1 MLVIVAARRRLL
13 SSGRAP
19 QEPPSLVE
27 IQPIVIG
34 TAGHIDHGKSSLVMA
49 LTGVDPDRLKEEK
62 ERGLTIDLGF
72 APLLMPDG
80 RTVGI
85 IDVPGHERFV
95 RNMVAGA
102 TGIDLVVLVVAA
114 DDGVMPQTREHL
126 DIMGL
131 LGQKRGLVAL
141 NKIDAV
147 DPDMVE
153 LAAEDVR
160 ETLSGTF
167 LEDAP
172 ILRVSARTGAGV
184 EELKAR
190 IFELAAAIEP
200 RSDAG
205 VFRLPIQRVFSK
217 QGFGA
222 VVTGVPVSGAV
233 QVGDTLEVL
242 PAGLRGK
249 VRGLHA
255 YGKPVTR
262 ARAGHSTAINLT
274 DVDYEK
280 VARGAVAATPNFF
293 SPVRMVAARLRVL
306 PSLERPVVDRM
317 SVRLHTGTADPLG
330 QLVLLDS
337 ERIEPGAEGLVQIR
351 LDEPVVCAPGDPFI
365 LRLASPT
372 ITLGGGQILEESRH
386 RLKRFKGFVLDEL
399 SRQEQS
405 LRDPAAL
412 LESTLARSGQAL
424 SSPQDLAHVIK
435 QPVELTL
442 ALLQQL
448 YKEHRARAIGVKQ
461 LWIHADRLE
470 EALTRTRAAI
480 AKWFAANPLRRV
492 MEVIELRRITEL
504 EAEFLDALLDDDVQ
518 RGRLVRESGGLI
530 RPAGREVAVDE
541 KTLAQRGALLAQL
554 DAKAFTPPAPEELAT
569 AVGMGAKDFAKLLQ
583 LCVDEGSVVRINPEI
598 YLSAK
603 NVERAKE
610 LVIANCTKHGHL
622 EIPELRDAIGTTR
635 KYLIPLLEHFD
646 TKGVTSRLGGNRVLK
661 RK

>member
-1 MLVIVAARRRLL
+1 VD
-13 SSGRAP
+13 
-19 QEPPSLVE
+19 

-34 TAGHIDHGKSSLVMA
+34 TAGHIDHGKSSLVRA
-49 LTGVDPDRLKEEK
+49 LTGIDPDRLKEEK

-141 NKIDAV
+141 NKV
-147 DPDMVE
+147 DMVEPDMAE

-160 ETLSGTF
+160 ETLAGTF

-172 ILRVSARTGAGV
+172 IVRVSAKTGAGLD
-184 EELKAR
+184 ELKAR
-190 IFELAAAIEP
+190 MFELAATIEP
-200 RSDAG
+200 RSDQG
-205 VFRLPIQRVFSK
+205 VFRVPIQRVFSK

-233 QVGDTLEVL
+233 AIGDTLEVL

-262 ARAGHSTAINLT
+262 ARAGHSTAINLS
-274 DVDYEK
+274 DIEHDK
-280 VARGAVAATPNFF
+280 VARGAVAATPDFF
-293 SPVRMVAARLRVL
+293 SPVRMVAVRLKVL
-306 PSLERPVVDRM
+306 ASLDRPVTDRM
-317 SVRLHTGTADPLG
+317 QVRLHTGTADPLG
-330 QLVLLDS
+330 ELVLLDR
-337 ERIEPGAEGLVQIR
+337 ERLDPGAEGLAQVR
-351 LDEPVVCAPGDPFI
+351 LEEPVVCAPGDSFI
-365 LRLASPT
+365 LRLASPAV
-372 ITLGGGQILEESRH
+372 TLGGGQILEESRH
-386 RLKRFKGFVLDEL
+386 RLKRFKGFVIDEL
-399 SRQEQS
+399 ARQERS

-412 LESTLARSGQAL
+412 LEATLARSDEDL
-424 SSPQDLAHVIK
+424 SAPADLAHAIK
-435 QPVELTL
+435 QPLDVTQ
-442 ALLQQL
+442 ALLERL
-448 YKEHRARAIGVKQ
+448 FKERRARAIGVKQ
-461 LWIHADRLE
+461 HWIHADRLE
-470 EALTRTRAAI
+470 ASLTKTRAAI
-480 AKWFAANPLRRV
+480 AAWFEGNPLRRV
-492 MEVIELRRITEL
+492 MEVLELRRITGL
-504 EAEFLDALLDDDVQ
+504 DPEFLDALVDDDAK

-541 KTLAQRGALLAQL
+541 TTLARRAALLAAL
-554 DAKAFTPPAPEELAT
+554 DASPYSPPAPDELSVAL
-569 AVGMGAKDFAKLLQ
+569 KLNAADLKRVLQ
-583 LCVDEGSVVRINPEI
+583 LCIDEGSVVRINPEI
-598 YLSAK
+598 HLTSGQFARARDLV
-603 NVERAKE
+603 VE
-610 LVIANCTKHGHL
+610 NCTKHGHL
-622 EIPELRDAIGTTR
+622 EIPELRDALGTTR
-635 KYLIPLLEHFD
+635 KFLIPLLEHFD
-646 TKGVTSRLGGNRVLK
+646 AKGVTSRLGANRVLK